1 MAAEDRNGEVSTQ
14 AKCTGCSPRESSF
27 DELAKELA
35 SGSISRGKVLRL
47 MGAALVG
54 GTLAS
59 LGIGEAAADTLCKPE
74 GKKCRKDK
82 QCCSG
87 DCDDSSGKCAAAACV
102 ANGGTCTGATQCCSG
117 NCSNGFCCASGHVG
131 LSNGTCA
138 KPCTSGFVDCPPCSQ
153 VCFPTSSLD
162 SRYCSGGLADPLQEC
177 PNGIID
183 CPEGQF
189 CAYGFGNPDRCAV
202 AC

>member
-117 NCSNGFCCASGHVG
+117 NCSNGFCCAYGYVG
-131 LSNGTCA
+131 FSNGTCA
-138 KPCTSGFVDCPPCSQ
+138 KLCTTAEAECPAGCSCWPQLPTGEFGYCGAGGSFAVCGSASECPPGEFCSDRAN
-153 VCFPTSSLD
+153 PGA
-162 SRYCSGGLADPLQEC
+162 GGC
-177 PNGIID
+177 I
-183 CPEGQF
+183 
-189 CAYGFGNPDRCAV
+189 R